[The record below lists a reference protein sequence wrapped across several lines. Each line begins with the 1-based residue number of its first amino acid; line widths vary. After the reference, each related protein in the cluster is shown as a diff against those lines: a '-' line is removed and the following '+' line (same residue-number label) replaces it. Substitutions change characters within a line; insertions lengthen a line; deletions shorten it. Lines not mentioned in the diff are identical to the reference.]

1 MRRLPTLL
9 VLTLVLALL
18 AVTPVSAAPAPKVD
32 VCHYDAAADAYHLI
46 NVSEN
51 AYQAHFDHGDQL
63 AGASFLDE
71 TGMGWEFLDD
81 CTLDHIYWMNYGP
94 WYLSPQTVFDL
105 GGAYDNDHV
114 LNAIAEGYAGTLEFT
129 EWATP
134 EIVEFWLGFTNL
146 APGTTYQVFFVNDG
160 GPFVLVGTFVADESG
175 DGEFDYGPLTFAP
188 GTELNYSFWVNENGF
203 TVLKT
208 DPDPDPPLSY
218 TTH

>member
-81 CTLDHIYWMNYGP
+81 CTLDHMYWMNYGP
-94 WYLSPQTVFDL
+94 YYLSPQTVLEL
-105 GGAYDNDHV
+105 GGNYDNPHV
-114 LNAIAEGYAGTLEFT
+114 LNAITEGYAGTIEFT

-134 EIVEFWLGFTNL
+134 EIVEYWFDFTDL
-146 APGTTYQVFFVNDG
+146 APITTYQVFLDNNGGSG
-160 GPFVLVGTFVADESG
+160 GPWQLIGTFVTDGSG
-175 DGEFDYGPLTFAP
+175 VGEFDYGPLTFAP
-188 GTELNYSFWVNENGF
+188 GTELNYSFWVNENGY

-208 DPDPDPPLSY
+208 DTDLSY